1 MGERVCLCVAPKTE
15 RPPTLTDITVFMRGQ
30 GIATDKLP
38 EALMVLDG
46 IPGNPV
52 GKVLERTPRERV
64 SRDG

>member
-1 MGERVCLCVAPKTE
+1 
-15 RPPTLTDITVFMRGQ
+15 
-30 GIATDKLP
+30 
-38 EALMVLDG
+38 MVLDG